1 MQYDGNMADIF
12 PTITGKNLNKKRI
25 SVPDDFSEKNILIIV
40 AFQRWHQDAVD
51 ECIESL
57 EKNNINDTHHI
68 IEVPV
73 LKQFSR
79 LRQMRLDGVMRAG
92 ILDHGIR
99 ERTITVYLDKQEF
112 RNSLG
117 IANEDAI
124 HWFQINHSNNSIL
137 LRGTGIITSEAINQI
152 KSP

>member
-1 MQYDGNMADIF
+1 MFAVVW
-12 PTITGKNLNKKRI
+12 LV
-25 SVPDDFSEKNILIIV
+25 SVVTVICV
-40 AFQRWHQDAVD
+40 ALAAHAMDAVD

-92 ILDHGIR
+92 ILDYDSR

-112 RNSLG
+112 RNSLS
-117 IANEDAI
+117 IANEDVI

-137 LRGTGIITSEAINQI
+137 SRGTGVITYEAINQI
-152 KSP
+152 KSA

>member
-1 MQYDGNMADIF
+1 MADIF

-25 SVPDDFSEKNILIIV
+25 SVPDDFSEKNIIIIV
-40 AFQRWHQDAVD
+40 AFQRWHQGSVD
-51 ECIESL
+51 ECIEYL

-92 ILDHGIR
+92 ILDYDIR

-112 RNSLG
+112 RNSLS

-137 LRGTGIITSEAINQI
+137 SRGTGVITSEEINQI
-152 KSP
+152 RSA

>member
-1 MQYDGNMADIF
+1 MFAVVW
-12 PTITGKNLNKKRI
+12 LV
-25 SVPDDFSEKNILIIV
+25 SVVTVIRV
-40 AFQRWHQDAVD
+40 ALAAHAMDAVD
-51 ECIESL
+51 ECIEYL

-92 ILDHGIR
+92 ILDYDIR

-112 RNSLG
+112 RNNLS
-117 IANEDAI
+117 IATEDAI
-124 HWFQINHSNNSIL
+124 HWFQVNHSNNSIL
-137 LRGTGIITSEAINQI
+137 SRGTGVITSEEIDQI
-152 KSP
+152 KSA

>member
-1 MQYDGNMADIF
+1 MPCKEDMAEIF

-25 SVPDDFSEKNILIIV
+25 SVPDDFSEKNIFIIV

-51 ECIESL
+51 ECIEYL
-57 EKNNINDTHHI
+57 EQNNINDTHHI

-92 ILDHGIR
+92 ILDYDIR

-112 RNSLG
+112 RNSLS
-117 IANEDAI
+117 IATEDAI
-124 HWFQINHSNNSIL
+124 HWFQVSHSNNSIL
-137 LRGTGIITSEAINQI
+137 SRGTGLITSEEINQI
-152 KSP
+152 KSA